1 MVRERNWNP
10 GPLDCESH
18 ALSIRSLQPI
28 PSPALKR
35 FEEQLPY
42 YRKHILQVLFSLFHE
57 RRSSPIKWLKSCW
70 TMKATTLSEVTC
82 YQRSNGKKL
91 NETFANLLLVFA
103 IAPRGFSSGTLIFQA
118 LTSKSNTSK
127 FWFESEWWTKS
138 CVVDIIPQINYFYM
152 YRLFNCISLPRG
164 TFVMDKRWSV
174 YWFCRQIPKC
184 DYSTQT
190 VIK

>member
-42 YRKHILQVLFSLFHE
+42 YHKHILQVLFFLFHE

-138 CVVDIIPQINYFYM
+138 YVEDIIYHKLIISICIVYLIV
-152 YRLFNCISLPRG
+152 YRCQGGHLLYIQGGLSIDSA
-164 TFVMDKRWSV
+164 DKS
-174 YWFCRQIPKC
+174 
-184 DYSTQT
+184 
-190 VIK
+190 